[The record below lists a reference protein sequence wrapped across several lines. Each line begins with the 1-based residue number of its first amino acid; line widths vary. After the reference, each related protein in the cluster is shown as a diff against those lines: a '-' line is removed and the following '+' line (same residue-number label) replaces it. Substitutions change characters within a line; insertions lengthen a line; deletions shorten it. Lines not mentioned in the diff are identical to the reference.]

1 MQGGVNNIGIH
12 DYTSGTESSRSLTD
26 KKVIQ
31 RAKSPLRDQDYSEI
45 NQLKQGDIKTALIL
59 EEVLGKRMVLMLYS
73 KQPKIRSQALVDLNR
88 GLTKFD
94 FSKIDK
100 RER

>member
-1 MQGGVNNIGIH
+1 MQSGANNTGLH
-12 DYTSGTESSRSLTD
+12 DYTSGAESSRSLTD
-26 KKVIQ
+26 IKVKSIK

-73 KQPKIRSQALVDLNR
+73 KQPRTRS
-88 GLTKFD
+88 
-94 FSKIDK
+94 
-100 RER
+100 